1 MDSTPAF
8 ATQLHPSRL
17 RAAMAT
23 PSSWVD
29 ATVESIEAIEAMES
43 VETTEASSDAA
54 LIVLRDLDG
63 RVHRIRAEYLGND
76 NRVQPGEPASLHPV
90 FGVLAL
96 GGRFV
101 RAA

>member
-29 ATVESIEAIEAMES
+29 AVIES
-43 VETTEASSDAA
+43 VDDASGTAE
-54 LIVLRDLDG
+54 LVLRELDG
-63 RVHRIRAEYLGND
+63 AAYRIRAEHLSVND
-76 NRVQPGEPASLHPV
+76 NGVQPGEPVALHPV
-90 FGVLAL
+90 FGVLAV
-96 GGRFV
+96 GGRFF